1 MSSHGKAD
9 SAANSPLWALMQLKA
24 EPSAVG
30 EAVVTGTTASSNQ
43 TTLFEDTTADAWIS
57 GQTIGLF
64 NYGTSETQG
73 GKIAHTGWVLKTT
86 GSGGRAARVQ
96 YQTLVCLTDNPA

>member
-9 SAANSPLWALMQLKA
+9 SAANSPLWALMQLKT

-30 EAVVTGTTASSNQ
+30 EAVVTGTTASTNQ
-43 TTLFEDTTADAWIS
+43 TDLFEDATADNFIT

-64 NYGTSETQG
+64 NYNDTETQG
-73 GKIAHTGWVLKTT
+73 GKIAHTGWNLKVT
-86 GSGGRAARVQ
+86 GSGDRSTRVA
-96 YQTLVCLTDNPA
+96 YETLVCLTDAA